1 MNFNH
6 FKQLQQI
13 CVCAWHF
20 THDVPV
26 GGCYKCFFIV
36 MKRFLGPNPPS
47 SSVLKPTT
55 SGPFALHLLSDM
67 DFLVAYS
74 NFKVR
79 CNRDRYIDCE
89 FRWKKDYNV
98 GLFIGLFFIRVCAS
112 CWVYTH
118 ARRTTHGGTF
128 FFWDGPFVHSPDKIN
143 IQVRISKEP
152 LIFAAWYAYRTNQ
165 QQPRYTR
172 NQSATSLPESRKR
185 YERKYKPKTVLS
197 GYYANFKPLIDF

>member
-1 MNFNH
+1 MYSSRCLRYYGSTLLQWNIADTMNFNH

-55 SGPFALHLLSDM
+55 SGPFVLHLLSDM

-118 ARRTTHGGTF
+118 ARRTVGLF
-128 FFWDGPFVHSPDKIN
+128 FS
-143 IQVRISKEP
+143 EM
-152 LIFAAWYAYRTNQ
+152 
-165 QQPRYTR
+165 
-172 NQSATSLPESRKR
+172 
-185 YERKYKPKTVLS
+185 VLS
-197 GYYANFKPLIDF
+197 CILPIR